1 MGIGARCTRPA
12 QRWHHHAL
20 AAAPGAPRPEISLVN
35 LNRRTWLHAALAATL
50 APGAALAEQ
59 TFELTPWPAGTP
71 LPPVQGRD
79 LQGRPWRLA
88 DLRGRPVLLNFWA
101 TWCPPCRAEMPTL
114 QQLAQ
119 LYGPG
124 ELSVIAM
131 NCKQSTTAA
140 ANFARATNLTLPIV
154 FDADG
159 ANARALGVSVF
170 PTTFGI
176 AADGTPR
183 WRVRGDMDWT
193 GREADRL
200 VSQLLT
206 R

>member
-1 MGIGARCTRPA
+1 M
-12 QRWHHHAL
+12 
-20 AAAPGAPRPEISLVN
+20 EISLVN
-35 LNRRTWLHAALAATL
+35 LNRRTWLHGALAAAI
-50 APGAALAEQ
+50 APAAVRAEPAP
-59 TFELTPWPAGTP
+59 TYELTPWPAGTP
-71 LPPVQGRD
+71 LPPVQAHD

-88 DLRGRPVLLNFWA
+88 DLRGRAVLLNFWA

-119 LYGPG
+119 FYGSRD
-124 ELSVIAM
+124 LSVIAI
-131 NCKQSTTAA
+131 NFKQSTTAA

-176 AADGTPR
+176 AGDGTPR

-193 GREADRL
+193 GPEADRL

>member
-1 MGIGARCTRPA
+1 MGIGARCTHRA
-12 QRWHHHAL
+12 RRWHDLAL

-35 LNRRTWLHAALAATL
+35 LNRRTWLHGALAAAI
-50 APGAALAEQ
+50 APAAVRAEP
-59 TFELTPWPAGTP
+59 TYELTPWPAGAP
-71 LPPVQGRD
+71 LPPVQARD

-88 DLRGRPVLLNFWA
+88 DLRGHAVLLNFWA

-124 ELSVIAM
+124 ELSVIAI
-131 NCKQSTTAA
+131 NFKQSTTAA

-176 AADGTPR
+176 AADGMPR

-193 GREADRL
+193 GHEADRL

>member
-1 MGIGARCTRPA
+1 
-12 QRWHHHAL
+12 
-20 AAAPGAPRPEISLVN
+20 VN
-35 LNRRTWLHAALAATL
+35 LNRRTWLHGALLAAF
-50 APGAALAEQ
+50 APAAVRAQ
-59 TFELTPWPAGTP
+59 PAFEMTPWPAGAP
-71 LPPVQGRD
+71 FPPVQGQD
-79 LQGRPWRLA
+79 AAGHAWRLA
-88 DLRGRPVLLNFWA
+88 DLRGRAVLLNFWA

-119 LYGPG
+119 LYGPN
-124 ELSVIAM
+124 ELSVVAM
-131 NCKQSTTAA
+131 NFKQSATAA
-140 ANFARATNLTLPIV
+140 TNFARSTNLTLPIV
-154 FDADG
+154 LDSQG

-183 WRVRGDMDWT
+183 WRVRGDLDWT

-200 VSQLLT
+200 VSQLIT